1 MPCTLLN
8 KKFSEEGIS
17 LCEEIWVFNPSLNCS
32 QLTEIEEIQTE
43 ERNHAR
49 FSMWHG
55 ACVHVACLSY
65 HLIAN
70 ANCEV
75 FLCKKVKQSTCIA
88 LCMVYRP
95 L

>member
-65 HLIAN
+65 LLIAN
-70 ANCEV
+70 DVN
-75 FLCKKVKQSTCIA
+75 FLCKKGKQSTCIA
-88 LCMVYRP
+88 LRMVYKS